1 MGPRRLRRRGG
12 AARPVETAVQR
23 GGPIAYAL
31 LLLASA
37 ASAFPLYYMLV
48 AASRTNAEIAQVPPP
63 LTPGPSLL
71 ANLHKAFTQE
81 GINLGQALLN
91 SVIVSGCVTLG
102 TVFFCTL
109 AGFAFAKLRFRYS
122 AQLLGLTVGTMM
134 VPTQLGVIP
143 LYQLMAR
150 LGWANHLQAVILPI
164 LVSAFGVFFMR
175 QYLSR
180 AVHTEILEAAF
191 MDGAGSFRTFLSVVL
206 PLARPAMAVLGM
218 ITFLA
223 AWNDYFWPL
232 IVLSNDN
239 PTVQVA
245 LDNLGGGYVPD
256 QSVIMAGTLAGT
268 LPVLV
273 VFLVLGRQIV
283 GGIMQGAIK
292 G

>member
-1 MGPRRLRRRGG
+1 VSRRIARVRAGADIHGAGPL
-12 AARPVETAVQR
+12 
-23 GGPIAYAL
+23 AYAL
-31 LLLASA
+31 LTLAA
-37 ASAFPLYYMLV
+37 AISAFPLYYMLV
-48 AASRTNAEIAQVPPP
+48 AASRSNAEIAQVPPP

-71 ANLHKAFTQE
+71 GNLRTAFTQQ
-81 GINLGQALLN
+81 GINLGPALLN
-91 SVIVSGCVTLG
+91 TLVVAGSITLG
-102 TVFFCTL
+102 TVLFSTL

-122 AQLLGLTVGTMM
+122 AQLLGLTVATMM

-143 LYQLMAR
+143 LYRLMAR
-150 LGWANHLQAVILPI
+150 LQWANHLQAVILPS
-164 LVSAFGVFFMR
+164 LVSAFGVFFMT
-175 QYLSR
+175 QYLRR
-180 AVHTEILEAAF
+180 AVHAELLEAAV
-191 MDGAGSFRTFLSVVL
+191 MDGAGSFRAFRSIVL

-283 GGIMQGAIK
+283 GGIMQGAVK